1 MQMRSNYVV
10 SLDVYIHY
18 VCIGQKCSLCKMKN
32 NNVGLMVDEKNI
44 KTRDGLRIQALDTK
58 GACPNYF
65 WKN

>member
-10 SLDVYIHY
+10 SLDVHIHY
-18 VCIGQKCSLCKMKN
+18 VCIGPKCSLCKMKN

-58 GACPNYF
+58 RPVVSLG
-65 WKN
+65 